1 MRRFVGRRTLLT
13 RLTDEWK
20 AVRASGEG
28 RMVTIRGRRQVG
40 KTWLVEEL
48 LEQIN
53 PPHLFFP
60 ASAQTQERELSL
72 FRRTLAESSL
82 PSRELG
88 IESSFET
95 WQAALT
101 AAVTGADRAAP
112 SVIVLDEFPYLLGE
126 TQASRKAVLGSV
138 QTAWDRSASKMP
150 VLLILVGSD
159 LAMME
164 QITAHG
170 NPLYQR
176 PSREVYVPP
185 LNPGEAAELSGLDGA
200 DALDSYLVTGG
211 FPKIVRARGNLGLR
225 PFLSQQLAD
234 PGLPLVATG
243 RQVLEAEFPPN
254 QQARTILSVIG
265 EGFRR
270 RVAIANEVGVASNN
284 LAAPLETLT
293 TKKRVVEG
301 RLPLSTAKS
310 RDTRYE
316 IVDPYL
322 RFFMRFVDRHLGEI
336 ERGRG
341 RIAVSAIMSDWSA
354 YRGRAIEHLV
364 REGID
369 QLLPDERFGAAVVTG
384 GFWTADHQTEIDLI
398 GADRREAPA
407 KRISFI
413 GTVKW
418 RERHPLNLTDL
429 NALVTAAS
437 RVPGAT
443 TATTRTIGVSRSGVE
458 ERAESAFDV
467 LLGPDELLQAWTA
480 EIRH

>member
-1 MRRFVGRRTLLT
+1 MRRFVGRRALLT
-13 RLTDEWK
+13 RLTDEWES
-20 AVRASGEG
+20 VRKTGEG
-28 RMVTIRGRRQVG
+28 RMVTVRGRRQVG

-48 LEQIN
+48 LERIK
-53 PPHLFFP
+53 PPHVFFP
-60 ASAQTQERELSL
+60 ASAQTEERELAI
-72 FRRTLAESSL
+72 FGRTLATSHL
-82 PSRELG
+82 PSRDLATG
-88 IESSFET
+88 ASFET

-101 AAVTGADRAAP
+101 TAATGADRSSP

-126 TQASRKAVLGSV
+126 TQASRRAVLGSV
-138 QTAWDRSASKMP
+138 QSAWDRSLSKSP
-150 VLLILVGSD
+150 VLLVLVGSD

-176 PSREVYVPP
+176 PSREMYVPP
-185 LNPGEAAELSGLDGA
+185 LNPAEAAELSGLTGA

-211 FPKIVRARGNLGLR
+211 FPKIVRARGSLGLR
-225 PFLSQQLAD
+225 AFLSEQLAD
-234 PGLPLVATG
+234 AGLPLVATG

-254 QQARTILSVIG
+254 QQARSILSVIG

-270 RVAIANEVGVASNN
+270 RVDIANEVGVASNN

-293 TKKRVVEG
+293 SKKRVVEG
-301 RLPLSTAKS
+301 RPPLSTAKS

-341 RIAVSAIMSDWSA
+341 RVAVSAIMSDWST
-354 YRGRAIEHLV
+354 YRGRAIEYLV

-369 QLLPDERFGAAVVTG
+369 ELLPDERFGEALVTG
-384 GFWTADHQTEIDLI
+384 SYWTTDHQTEVDLI
-398 GADRREAPA
+398 GADRREPPA
-407 KRISFI
+407 KRLNFI

-418 RERHPLNLTDL
+418 RENKPLTLADF
-429 NALVTAAS
+429 NALTSVAT
-437 RVPGAT
+437 RVPGV
-443 TATTRTIGVSRSGVE
+443 TADTMKVGVSRSGVE
-458 ERAESAFDV
+458 ARAAGAFDV
-467 LLGPDELLQAWTA
+467 VLGPDELLKAWA
-480 EIRH
+480 DAQE

>member
-1 MRRFVGRRTLLT
+1 MRRFVGRRALLT
-13 RLTDEWK
+13 RLTDEWEL
-20 AVRASGEG
+20 VRNSGEA
-28 RMVTIRGRRQVG
+28 RMVTVRGRRQVG

-48 LEQIN
+48 LERIK
-53 PPHLFFP
+53 PPHVFFP
-60 ASAQTQERELSL
+60 ASAQTEERELAI
-72 FRRTLAESSL
+72 FGRTLAASNL
-82 PSRELG
+82 PSRDLATG
-88 IESSFET
+88 ASFET

-101 AAVTGADRAAP
+101 TAATGADRPSP

-126 TQASRKAVLGSV
+126 TQASRRAVLGSV
-138 QTAWDRSASKMP
+138 QSAWDRSLSKLP

-176 PSREVYVPP
+176 PSREMYVPP
-185 LNPGEAAELSGLDGA
+185 LNPAEAAELSGLVGA

-211 FPKIVRARGNLGLR
+211 FPKIVRARGSLGLR
-225 PFLSQQLAD
+225 AFLSDQLAD
-234 PGLPLVATG
+234 AGLPLVATG

-254 QQARTILSVIG
+254 QQARSILSVIG

-270 RVAIANEVGVASNN
+270 RVDIANEVGVASNN

-293 TKKRVVEG
+293 SKKRVVEG

-341 RIAVSAIMSDWSA
+341 RVAVTAIMSDWST

-369 QLLPDERFGAAVVTG
+369 ELLPDDRLGEALVTG
-384 GFWTADHQTEIDLI
+384 SFWTADHQTEVDLI
-398 GADRREAPA
+398 GADRREPPA
-407 KRISFI
+407 KRLSFI

-418 RERHPLNLTDL
+418 RENKPLTVADL
-429 NALVTAAS
+429 NALTS
-437 RVPGAT
+437 ISTRVPGAT
-443 TATTRTIGVSRSGVE
+443 ANTMTVGVSRSGVE
-458 ERAESAFDV
+458 ARAAGAFDV
-467 LLGPDELLQAWTA
+467 VLGPDELLRAWTDA
-480 EIRH
+480 QEYP

>member
-1 MRRFVGRRTLLT
+1 MRRFVGRRALLS
-13 RLTDEWK
+13 RLTSEWES
-20 AVRASGEG
+20 VRASGEG

-48 LEQIN
+48 LDQIK
-53 PPHLFFP
+53 PPHVFFP
-60 ASAQTQERELSL
+60 ASAQTEERELSI
-72 FRRTLAESSL
+72 FGRTLAASNL
-82 PSRELG
+82 PSRELATG
-88 IESSFET
+88 ASFET

-101 AAVTGADRAAP
+101 AAATGADRSSP

-126 TQASRKAVLGSV
+126 TQASRRAVLGSV
-138 QTAWDRSASKMP
+138 QSAWDRSLSKLPM
-150 VLLILVGSD
+150 LLILVGSD

-176 PSREVYVPP
+176 PSREMYVRP
-185 LNPGEAAELSGLDGA
+185 LDPAEAAELSGLDGA

-211 FPKIVRARGNLGLR
+211 FPKIVRARGNLSLR
-225 PFLSQQLAD
+225 AFLSEQLAD
-234 PGLPLVATG
+234 AGLPLVATG

-270 RVAIANEVGVASNN
+270 RVDIAHEVGVPSNN

-301 RLPLSTAKS
+301 RLPLSTTRS

-316 IVDPYL
+316 IIDPYL

-341 RIAVSAIMSDWSA
+341 RIAVKAIMGDWST
-354 YRGRAIEHLV
+354 YRGKAIEHLV
-364 REGID
+364 RDGID
-369 QLLPDERFGAAVVTG
+369 QMLPEERFGDAHATG
-384 GFWTADHQTEIDLI
+384 SFWTADHQTEVDLI

-407 KRISFI
+407 RRISFI
-413 GTVKW
+413 GTLKW
-418 RERHPLNLTDL
+418 RESKPLTFADL
-429 NALVTAAS
+429 NALTAAS
-437 RVPGAT
+437 SEVPGV
-443 TATTRTIGVSRSGVE
+443 TANTLKIGVSRSGVE
-458 ERAESAFDV
+458 ARAGDAFDV
-467 LLGPDELLQAWTA
+467 VLGPDELLEAWA
-480 EIRH
+480 DSEE

>member
-1 MRRFVGRRTLLT
+1 
-13 RLTDEWK
+13 
-20 AVRASGEG
+20 
-28 RMVTIRGRRQVG
+28 MVTIRGRRQVG

-48 LEQIN
+48 LDLIK
-53 PPHLFFP
+53 PPHIFFA
-60 ASAQTQERELSL
+60 ASAQTEERELSI
-72 FRRTLAESSL
+72 FGRTLASSNL
-82 PSRELG
+82 PSRDLASG
-88 IESSFET
+88 ASFET

-101 AAVTGADRAAP
+101 TAATGAERASP

-126 TQASRKAVLGSV
+126 TQASRRAVLGSV
-138 QTAWDRSASKMP
+138 QSAWDRSLSKLP
-150 VLLILVGSD
+150 VLVILIGSD

-176 PSREVYVPP
+176 PSREMYVRP
-185 LNPGEAAELSGLDGA
+185 LDPAEAAELSGLDGS

-211 FPKIVRARGNLGLR
+211 FPKIVRARGDLGLR
-225 PFLSQQLAD
+225 AFLSEQLAD

-270 RVAIANEVGVASNN
+270 RVDIANEVGVPSNN

-293 TKKRVVEG
+293 AKKRVVEG

-316 IVDPYL
+316 IIDPYL

-341 RIAVSAIMSDWSA
+341 RVAVKATMADWPT
-354 YRGRAIEHLV
+354 YRGKAIEHLV

-369 QLLPDERFGAAVVTG
+369 QLLPDERFGDAAVTG
-384 GFWTADHQTEIDLI
+384 GFWTADHQTEVDLI

-407 KRISFI
+407 KRINFT

-418 RERHPLNLTDL
+418 RESKPITLADL
-429 NALVTAAS
+429 NALAAAS
-437 RVPGAT
+437 SRIPGVVPST
-443 TATTRTIGVSRSGVE
+443 LKVGVHRAGVDA
-458 ERAESAFDV
+458 RAAGAFDV
-467 LLGPDELLQAWTA
+467 VLGPEELLEAWADSA
-480 EIRH
+480 E